1 MVISSFLFSVPR
13 KFVVLG
19 HRSGST
25 VDKWMV
31 EFTSSSVNPVKLVY
45 QLTATNIISAQ
56 PHPED
61 EKGMLDKRNGPSAV
75 SLP

>member
-1 MVISSFLFSVPR
+1 
-13 KFVVLG
+13 
-19 HRSGST
+19 
-25 VDKWMV
+25 MV

-56 PHPED
+56 PHPEA
-61 EKGMLDKRNGPSAV
+61 EEGMLDKRNGPNAV